1 MADTG
6 GTQGRRGFCLLFKM
20 LSKNFHLGT
29 LAWKVSLGNFRLG
42 TLAWELSLG
51 NFRLEPL
58 DWDLSLGEP
67 GSSGWGNWLADAGG
81 TRDPRSPDLVFKK
94 LSENPSR

>member
-1 MADTG
+1 M
-6 GTQGRRGFCLLFKM
+6 GTSGWGFITFVWDMLLG
-20 LSKNFHLGT
+20 NFRLGT

-58 DWDLSLGEP
+58 DWDLRLGEP
-67 GSSGWGNWLADAGG
+67 GSSGWGNRLAGAGG